1 MMRGYRLLTL
11 SIVKRGARMSNVR
24 VIETTASITLLKD
37 EWDVVIATMTS
48 ARDAEIGG
56 YTDDIIYGI
65 EYQLERSKK

>member
-1 MMRGYRLLTL
+1 
-11 SIVKRGARMSNVR
+11 MSNVR